1 MNPSGDY
8 VDKVWGEN
16 KWAEGSVGMDGAG
29 GRRFEGATDDVG
41 DLIQQNHRG
50 VQEC

>member
-16 KWAEGSVGMDGAG
+16 KWAEGSVGILHWG
-29 GRRFEGATDDVG
+29 
-41 DLIQQNHRG
+41 
-50 VQEC
+50 QEI